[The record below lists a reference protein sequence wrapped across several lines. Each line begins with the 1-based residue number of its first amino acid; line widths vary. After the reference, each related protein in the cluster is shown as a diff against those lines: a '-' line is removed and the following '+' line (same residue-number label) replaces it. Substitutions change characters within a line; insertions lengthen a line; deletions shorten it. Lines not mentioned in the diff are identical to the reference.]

1 MEILKHPRTFP
12 ALFAWAVLC
21 FVPTL
26 FYFYVGEEGV
36 FTLNSIEMWE
46 RQEFMS
52 TVMYG
57 ATGGGGGRPPL
68 MNWIMIPIANLI
80 GWEHVLVASRLVS
93 VGATIGTSLTVAW
106 LAHQLWRNQAI
117 TWVAAI
123 LYLVM
128 ADVMLYRGWLSY
140 ADPLFT
146 MFVVLAIAQVWGAC
160 LRKSYWLLFAAM
172 LSAFAAFMT
181 KALTVYVFLGIAT
194 LVLMRDG
201 ENRRFLLGK
210 RAWLAYAFALLLPF
224 IWWKMG
230 THDAAQHA
238 KMSDDILR
246 KLVIP
251 DIGKYLVRMFAY
263 PSEMFMRLMPA
274 SLIIAYFLLRQR
286 AIVLQH
292 PAVVAALL
300 IALLNYLPYLIAPEG
315 SVRYVLPVYAF
326 VVLAASYLVVQDASP
341 FKIKKWLVGM
351 LVFGTI
357 FNTLVFPW
365 YQRTYR
371 GENYAQMAQEIE
383 QKYGDY
389 PLYVTNFASTG
400 LAVAA
405 EIDTMRLGKKSALVW
420 PPADFKEGIVI
431 THAPADI
438 KGELLREL
446 NIKGDSVFLICRGNA
461 CNADK
466 Q

>member
-1 MEILKHPRTFP
+1 MEILKRPMAFP
-12 ALFAWAVLC
+12 AIFAWALLC

-36 FTLNSIEMWE
+36 FTLNSMEMWE

-80 GWEHVLVASRLVS
+80 GWEHVLVASRIVS

-106 LAHQLWRNQAI
+106 LAQQLWRNATI
-117 TWVAAI
+117 TWVAAV
-123 LYLVM
+123 LYLVT
-128 ADVMLYRGWLSY
+128 ADVLLYRGWLSY

-146 MFVVLAIAQVWGAC
+146 MFVVLAIAQIWVAC
-160 LRKSYWLLFAAM
+160 LRKSHWLLLAAM
-172 LSAFAAFMT
+172 VSAFAAFMT
-181 KALTVYVFLGIAT
+181 KALTVYVFLGIAM
-194 LVLMRDG
+194 LVLMRDA
-201 ENRRFLLGK
+201 EHRRFLLGK
-210 RAWLAYAFALLLPF
+210 QAWLVYAFALLLPF
-224 IWWKMG
+224 LWWKSG

-246 KLVIP
+246 KLYIP
-251 DIGKYLVRMFAY
+251 DVAKYLGRLVAY
-263 PSEMFMRLMPA
+263 PAEMFVRLMPG
-274 SLIIAYFLLRQR
+274 SLIVAYFLLRQR
-286 AIVLQH
+286 TIALQH
-292 PAVVAALL
+292 PAVGAALL

-326 VVLAASYLVVQDASP
+326 VVLAAAYLVVQDASP
-341 FKIKKWLVGM
+341 FRIKRWLIGM
-351 LVFGTI
+351 LLIGTLV
-357 FNTLVFPW
+357 NTLVFPW

-371 GENYAQMAQEIE
+371 GENYARMAQEIV

-389 PLYVTNFASTG
+389 PLYVTSVASTG

-405 EIDTMRLGKKSALVW
+405 EIDTLRFGKHPALLW
-420 PPADFKEGIVI
+420 PPTDFENGIVI
-431 THAPADI
+431 AHAPADV
-438 KGELLREL
+438 KGDLLREL
-446 NIKGDSVFLICRGNA
+446 SINGDSVFLICRGNA
-461 CNADK
+461 CEAKNR
-466 Q
+466 

>member
-1 MEILKHPRTFP
+1 MELLKRTTSYP
-12 ALFAWAVLC
+12 ALFSWAILC

-36 FTLNSIEMWE
+36 FTLNSMEMWN

-57 ATGGGGGRPPL
+57 AIGGGGGRPPL

-106 LAHQLWRNQAI
+106 LAHSLWRNDSV
-117 TWVAAI
+117 TRLAAI
-123 LYLVM
+123 LYLVT

-140 ADPLFT
+140 ADPLFA
-146 MFVVLAIAQVWGAC
+146 MFVVLAIAQTWVAC
-160 LRKSYWLLFAAM
+160 LRKNHWLLFAAM

-181 KALTVYVFLGIAT
+181 KALTVYMFLGIAIM
-194 LVLMRDG
+194 VLIRDV
-201 ENRRFLLGK
+201 ENRRILLGK
-210 RAWLAYAFALLLPF
+210 MAWLAYACAMLLPF
-224 IWWKMG
+224 IWWMMG
-230 THDAAQHA
+230 THDSAQHA
-238 KMSDDILR
+238 KMSDDILS

-251 DIGKYLVRMFAY
+251 NIGNYLLRLVAY
-263 PSEMFMRLMPA
+263 PSEMFLRLMPA

-286 AIVLQH
+286 VVALQQ
-292 PAVVAALL
+292 PAVGAALL
-300 IALLNYLPYLIAPEG
+300 IALMNYLPYLIAPEG
-315 SVRYVLPVYAF
+315 GVRYVLPVYSF
-326 VVLAASYLVVQDASP
+326 VVLAAAYLVVHETSP
-341 FKIKKWLVGM
+341 FQVKKWLVGM
-351 LVFGTI
+351 LLLGSTVHTV
-357 FNTLVFPW
+357 VFPW

-371 GENYAQMAQEIE
+371 GENYAQMAKEIV

-389 PLYVTNFASTG
+389 PLYVTNVASVG

-405 EIDTMRLGKKSALVW
+405 EINTLRFEKHAPLLW

-431 THAPADI
+431 AHAPEDV
-438 KGELLREL
+438 KGEVLRKL
-446 NIKGDSVFLICRGNA
+446 QVNGDSVFLLCRGNA
-461 CNADK
+461 CKAENH
-466 Q
+466 

>member
-1 MEILKHPRTFP
+1 
-12 ALFAWAVLC
+12 
-21 FVPTL
+21 
-26 FYFYVGEEGV
+26 
-36 FTLNSIEMWE
+36 
-46 RQEFMS
+46 
-52 TVMYG
+52 MYG

-68 MNWIMIPIANLI
+68 MNWVMIPIANLI

-93 VGATIGTSLTVAW
+93 VGATIATSLTVAW
-106 LAHQLWRNQAI
+106 LAHQLWRNQTI

-123 LYLVM
+123 MYLVM

-160 LRKSYWLLFAAM
+160 LRKSHWLLFAAM

-181 KALTVYVFLGIAT
+181 KALTVYVFLGIAM
-194 LVLMRDG
+194 LVLMRDA

-210 RAWLAYAFALLLPF
+210 QAWLAYAFALLLPF

-251 DIGKYLVRMFAY
+251 DVGKYLLRLFVY
-263 PSEMFMRLMPA
+263 PSEMFVRLMPA

-286 AIVLQH
+286 AIALEH
-292 PAVVAALL
+292 PAVGAALL

-326 VVLAASYLVVQDASP
+326 VVLAAAYLVVQDVSP
-341 FKIKKWLVGM
+341 FQVKKWLVGM
-351 LVFGTI
+351 LVLGTI
-357 FNTLVFPW
+357 VNTLVFPW
-365 YQRTYR
+365 YQRNYR
-371 GENYAQMAQEIE
+371 GENYVQMAQEIV

-389 PLYVTNFASTG
+389 PLYVANVSSTG

-405 EIDTMRLGKKSALVW
+405 EIDTLRFGKHPALIS
-420 PPADFKEGIVI
+420 PPADFTEGIVI
-431 THAPADI
+431 AHALGDV

-446 NIKGDSVFLICRGNA
+446 KNKIDSVFLICRGNA
-461 CNADK
+461 CKAESH
-466 Q
+466 